1 LHLLI
6 TPSTISGLKHQRQ
19 APLAC
24 FLYMLAVVL
33 GLTTSAAYAADRL
46 HAIAMHGDPALT
58 STYTHFPYVNPDA
71 PKGGPLSL
79 AQRGT
84 FDSLNAFI
92 PKGSTPSG
100 LRALVFESLMARSAD
115 EPFTLYGLIA
125 QSIEVP
131 PDRTWIIFHIDP
143 KAAFSDGTAITADDV
158 IFTHDILR
166 RKGHNYM
173 RGHYKKVSKVEK
185 LSGRSVRFVFS
196 AAGDRELPLI
206 IGLMPILPKHAID
219 PARFGQTSM
228 KPPIGSGPYVVA
240 NVDPGHSIHYRR
252 NPDYWAVDHPAR
264 RGMYNFDEVKLVFY
278 RDDAA
283 VFEAFKT
290 GAASMRRETNPARWI
305 DGYKFPAILQG
316 QAKKIVLKTGRPA
329 GMTGL
334 LFNTRRTK
342 FADVRVRR
350 ALALALDA
358 PAINQSLF
366 HGRYVRTQSYFA
378 RSSLASTGRPADARE
393 KALLAPFPNAVLP
406 EIMAGTWPKKT
417 SPGLKN
423 KRARLRQAI
432 KLLREAGYELRNRK
446 LIQGATG
453 MPLSVNFLISST
465 AQERIM
471 LSFAAS
477 LKRLG
482 VTTSLRKME
491 PSQYFARIGDFKFDM
506 IQWHYSASLS
516 PGNEQYNRWSSKA
529 ADIKNSLNFAGV
541 KNPAID
547 ALIDAMVEAK
557 ERGAF
562 ESAVRAYD
570 RVLLSGTYMIPL
582 FHVEKQWYAIGS
594 QLRLPPEP
602 PLLGTSYTTW
612 WDANAK

>member
-1 LHLLI
+1 
-6 TPSTISGLKHQRQ
+6 
-19 APLAC
+19 
-24 FLYMLAVVL
+24 MLAVVL
-33 GLTTSAAYAADRL
+33 SLTTSRANAGERL
-46 HAIAMHGDPALT
+46 HAIAMHGNPALAR
-58 STYTHFPYVNPDA
+58 TYSNFPYVNPNA
-71 PKGGPLSL
+71 PKGGRLNL

-100 LRALVFESLMARSAD
+100 LRALVFDSLMARSAN

-125 QSIEVP
+125 KTIEVP
-131 PDRTWIIFHIDP
+131 PDRSWIIFNINP

-158 IFTHDILR
+158 IFSHDILR

-185 LSGRSVRFVFS
+185 LSERTVKFTFS
-196 AAGDRELPLI
+196 SAGDRELPLI
-206 IGLMPILPKHAID
+206 IGLMPVLPKHAIN
-219 PARFGQTSM
+219 PEKFSQTSM
-228 KPPIGSGPYVVA
+228 TPPIGSGPYIVA
-240 NVDPGHSIHYRR
+240 EVDPGHAIHYRR
-252 NPDYWAVDHPAR
+252 QADYWAVDHPAR
-264 RGMYNFDEVKLVFY
+264 RGMYNFDDISVVFY

-290 GAASMRRETNPARWI
+290 GAASMRRESSPARWI
-305 DGYKFPAILQG
+305 DGYNFPAILDG
-316 QAKKIVLKTGRPA
+316 QAKKLVLKTGRPA

-334 LFNTRRTK
+334 LFNTRRSK

-350 ALALALDA
+350 AFALAFDA
-358 PAINQSLF
+358 PTINQSLF
-366 HGRYVRTQSYFA
+366 HGRYVRSQSYFA
-378 RSSLASTGRPADARE
+378 RSNLASTGRPADARE
-393 KALLAPFPNAVLP
+393 RALLAPFPNAVLP
-406 EIMAGTWPKKT
+406 KIMAGTWHAKPQ
-417 SPGLKN
+417 PALKN
-423 KRARLRQAI
+423 RRGRLKQAF
-432 KLLREAGYELRNRK
+432 KLLREAGYTLRNRRLVYGK
-446 LIQGATG
+446 TG
-453 MPLSVNFLISST
+453 TPLSVKFLVTST

-477 LKRLG
+477 LNRLG
-482 VTTSLRKME
+482 VSTTLRKME
-491 PSQYFARIGDFKFDM
+491 PSQYFARIGAFEFDM

-529 ADIKNSLNFAGV
+529 ADIQNSLNFAGV
-541 KNPAID
+541 NNPAVD

-557 ERGAF
+557 QRDAF

-582 FHVEKQWYAIGS
+582 FHVAHEWYAIGS
-594 QLRLPPEP
+594 QLRLPPKP

-612 WDANAK
+612 WQANAK